1 MPRRWAIFLITS
13 CNFFLSQFY
22 RASTAVIAPQLLQDL
37 HLNTEKLG
45 LLSAAFFYAFA
56 LAQIPISIYLDKI
69 GSKRMICALSV
80 VGVLGALV
88 FAAADSFRMG
98 MAGRALLGIGM
109 SCNLMGTLK
118 LLSLWFRPSRFA
130 TLSGLVFSV
139 GTAGNMAA
147 TTPLVAMVQWIGW
160 RQTFAVIGLIN
171 LLIVLVLFLV
181 VHDRPPGAELADNFE
196 VETQSTR
203 QTLNNL
209 KRLLRRRAYWIISL
223 STFVSY
229 GVFAAFQTL
238 WAGPYLMDVVGLSP
252 LAAGNMIFLMNLGL
266 ILGGPGWGFFSDRV
280 FKTRKWMIF
289 SGLLGLA
296 LTTTILS
303 QMPADA
309 SVLLIAGLFFAFGA
323 SRAAGLLMYP
333 HIKELMPLNMAGT
346 AMTGVN
352 FFTMIGPALFLQGL
366 GTLMQTLYPGASR
379 GPAAFQAA
387 FYVCLGCLIVV
398 TLLYVLTSERKDTE
412 GIGVME

>member
-22 RASTAVIAPQLLQDL
+22 RASTAVIAPQLLRDL
-37 HLNTEKLG
+37 HLDTAKLG

-56 LAQIPISIYLDKI
+56 LAQIPISIYLDRV
-69 GSKRMICALSV
+69 GSKLMICTLSA
-80 VGVLGALV
+80 VGILGALL
-88 FAAADSFRMG
+88 FATAHSLGMG
-98 MAGRALLGIGM
+98 IAGRALLGIGM

-160 RQTFAVIGLIN
+160 RQAFAVIALIN
-171 LLIVLVLFLV
+171 LLIVLVLFTV
-181 VHDRPPGAELADNFE
+181 VRDRPPDSELADNIE
-196 VETQSTR
+196 DDTQNTH

-209 KRLLRRRAYWIISL
+209 RRLLRRRDYWIISL

-229 GVFAAFQTL
+229 GVFAAFQSL
-238 WAGPYLMDVVGLSP
+238 WAGPYLMDVLGLSP
-252 LAAGNMIFLMNLGL
+252 LPAGNMIFLMNLGL
-266 ILGGPGWGFFSDRV
+266 ILGGPAWGVLSDRV

-289 SGLLGLA
+289 CGLLGLG
-296 LTTTILS
+296 LTTVSLS
-303 QMPADA
+303 QIRADA
-309 SVLLIAGLFFAFGA
+309 GLMLIAGVFVAFGA

-333 HIKELMPLNMAGT
+333 HIKELMPLRMAGA

-352 FFTMIGPALFLQGL
+352 FFTMIGPAVFLQGL

-387 FYVCLGCLIVV
+387 LYVCLGCLLAVS
-398 TLLYVLTSERKDTE
+398 LLYILTSDQK
-412 GIGVME
+412 VNQ